1 MPEVDENAT
10 HSEPVE
16 EVQTAEDVLNMF
28 GLGKEIPV
36 ETKKE
41 AKEDATEPTPTPP
54 TEAEKKGMTVK
65 HLKEEK
71 FVEEKDYPEYLRKGL
86 DRDRLEAKNTALTQ
100 QMDEF
105 AQLQGY
111 KSHAELLADLPNI
124 KKQKEQSQ
132 QTALDTQRDNL
143 LTELE
148 AAGYDREKAAQYID
162 NHPLFQEGKKA
173 IEAQKESNKNN
184 GVANQ
189 LKDLFDAYPDL
200 ERPEPDKPTPW
211 YTPEMHAMAERGYT
225 YKDAYTL
232 LNLSTIQTKSV
243 EDARQQAIKDIKL
256 GKRAQVETNALP
268 EAIDDGVPDDVA
280 ATFAAFGFGKDTAK
294 KQLAIQKTK
303 AR

>member
-1 MPEVDENAT
+1 MPEIDDNGT
-10 HSEPVE
+10 HTE
-16 EVQTAEDVLNMF
+16 EVIEEKVEIQTAEDVLKMF
-28 GLGKEIPV
+28 NI
-36 ETKKE
+36 
-41 AKEDATEPTPTPP
+41 EPTVKEEVKPEVKE
-54 TEAEKKGMTVK
+54 EAPLIEQPKGMTVK

-71 FVEEKDYPEYLRKGL
+71 FVDEKDYPEYLRKGL

-100 QMDEF
+100 QMDEM

-111 KSHAELLADLPNI
+111 KSHVELIADIPNI

-132 QTALDTQRDNL
+132 QTALDTQRENL
-143 LTELE
+143 IVELE
-148 AAGYDREKAAQYID
+148 RNGVEREEAEKFID

-173 IEAQKESNKNN
+173 IEAQKETNKNN

-200 ERPEPDKPTPW
+200 EKPVAGTPTPW
-211 YTPEMHAMAERGYT
+211 YTPEMHDMTERGYT

-232 LNLSTIQTKSV
+232 LNLNTLQTKSA
-243 EDARQQAIKDIKL
+243 ESARQQAIKDIKL
-256 GKRAQVETNALP
+256 GKRSDVEKAP
-268 EAIDDGVPDDVA
+268 APDFEDAVPDDVA
-280 ATFAAFGFGKDTAK
+280 NAFAAFGFGKDTAK